1 MFVYVLTE
9 LTADGI
15 LSTFEICRTQI
26 HYQDKHSDSDTLN
39 RFVGAVLWPHGG
51 TTSHEWTHCFLHSAF
66 TEPLDGSA
74 EVILG
79 ETGLDSV
86 SLSPGPGPY
95 LGLSPGPGPV

>member
-51 TTSHEWTHCFLHSAF
+51 TTSRVDTLFS
-66 TEPLDGSA
+66 T
-74 EVILG
+74 
-79 ETGLDSV
+79 
-86 SLSPGPGPY
+86 
-95 LGLSPGPGPV
+95 LGLHRAIGRKC